1 MLCVQTVFIRGIS
14 PDLMRRWRSAPLA
27 YTASHL
33 GDYTFAALFK
43 MEGFKKEINALSKAI
58 GQKMRVR
65 TAFSHD
71 HPFHHSWTIISYSW
85 ESSSQ

>member
-14 PDLMRRWRSAPLA
+14 PDLMRRWPLA

-33 GDYTFAALFK
+33 GNCTFAALFK
-43 MEGFKKEINALSKAI
+43 MEGVKKEINALSKAI

-71 HPFHHSWTIISYSW
+71 HPFHYSWTIISYSW